1 MGPHTTRF
9 PPVEPK
15 ANTMKR
21 ITTILLSILAM
32 LTVSGCSEDDADKV
46 ILLVDCSDYEPES
59 GQTIYFDINTFTTD
73 GARITNVDIESF
85 DSENSS
91 RFLVSI
97 PADTEEFQYRYE
109 YVVPAFHSNNMGVEL
124 TFTSHSSS
132 DGIQTVTRKINVSA
146 ERVLAELTGID
157 IHSPASGLPDGFSL
171 TTMQPLLTGT
181 SDESEIDI
189 YIPAGQDQNELARI
203 FRTMTDVRF
212 SRANNFNY
220 ASATAGSVSDAYT
233 SSTVYNYVGNLE
245 TGDIILV
252 GRGSEAVGV
261 IKVAGIYDNAGS
273 DEDRISFN
281 IKVVE

>member
-1 MGPHTTRF
+1 
-9 PPVEPK
+9 
-15 ANTMKR
+15 MKR

-97 PADTEEFQYRYE
+97 PADTEELQYRYE

-233 SSTVYNYVGNLE
+233 SSTVYNYVDNLE

-252 GRGSEAVGV
+252 GRGPEAVGV

-273 DEDRISFN
+273 DEDRISLN